1 VNEEVYQSHMKK
13 QCHPLSRYRVNTPL
27 RNLHEFVEAFNIQPG
42 DEMWLDPDER
52 ITIW

>member
-1 VNEEVYQSHMKK
+1 
-13 QCHPLSRYRVNTPL
+13 L